1 MIMASTNLQ
10 MSWFYQDIAPGLAS
24 SDIQLLH
31 PALLRLDFAL
41 TLRTY
46 LSGHRIGRVDEQAWT
61 ALRTNN
67 LVNGLVRQGRM
78 PMNVLRWL
86 TYIDAVHPEIQ
97 QDFKVS
103 QARIRD
109 HRAAASRAGANYN
122 VRLVDTDN
130 GVVTRFPPEPS

>member
-1 MIMASTNLQ
+1 MAFTDLHITG
-10 MSWFYQDIAPGLAS
+10 YHEAAPGLAS
-24 SDIQLLH
+24 SDLQILQE
-31 PALLRLDFAL
+31 ALLRLNTAL

-46 LSGHRIGRVDEQAWT
+46 LSGHQIGHVDEQAWT

-67 LVNGLVRQGRM
+67 IVDGLIRQGRM

-97 QDFKVS
+97 PEVKAS
-103 QARIRD
+103 QIRTRNN
-109 HRAAASRAGANYN
+109 RAAASRAGANYN
-122 VRLVDTDN
+122 VGLVDTEN